1 MMVIPNG
8 IFYALLLKIGII
20 MKKCIIFTP
29 NFIVQNMKYFLI
41 AGEAS
46 GDLHASNLM
55 AQIKK
60 EDPEAEFCF
69 FGGDLMAAQ
78 GGTMLLHYREMAFM
92 GIFEVVANLDKV
104 KRNMALCR
112 EALKEYMPDL
122 LILVDYPGFNLR
134 MAKYAKELGL
144 KVYYYISPKIWAWK
158 KKRAYTVKKLIDKM
172 FVIFPF
178 EVDFY
183 KQFDYKV
190 EYVGNPLVDAMKA
203 REKSIIPADEFR
215 ERFNLSDKPYI
226 ALVAGSRKNEIKKLL
241 PEMLKASENFPDY
254 QFIIAGA
261 PGIDHDFYNKFISG
275 YNNAK
280 VIFDQTYSVVKNAIA
295 AVVTSGTATLEAAFL
310 RTPQV
315 VIYKLQY
322 ASYLVG
328 RMLVKINFI
337 SLVNIILNRECVKEL
352 IQTDLANRITAE
364 VSHILTDTD
373 YRNRMLKDY
382 EEINTILG
390 DGSAS
395 AQTAKIIVEDIRNA

>member
-60 EDPEAEFCF
+60 EDPEAEFRF
-69 FGGDLMAAQ
+69 FGGDLMAAV

-92 GIFEVVANLDKV
+92 GIFEVVANLGKV

-112 EALKEYMPDL
+112 EAIKEYMPDL

-134 MAKYAKELGL
+134 MAKFAKELGL

-158 KKRAYTVKKLIDKM
+158 KKRAYIVKKLIDKM

-215 ERFNLSDKPYI
+215 ERFTLSDKPYI

-275 YNNAK
+275 YNNVK

-395 AQTAKIIVEDIRNA
+395 AQTAKIIVEDVRNA

>member
-1 MMVIPNG
+1 MPN
-8 IFYALLLKIGII
+8 
-20 MKKCIIFTP
+20 FTP
-29 NFIVQNMKYFLI
+29 NFTVQIMKYFLI

-55 AQIKK
+55 AQIKN
-60 EDPEAEFCF
+60 EDPEAEFRF
-69 FGGDLMAAQ
+69 FGGDLMAAV

-92 GIFEVVANLDKV
+92 GIFEVVANLGKV

-112 EALKEYMPDL
+112 EAIKEYMPDL

-203 REKSIIPADEFR
+203 REKSIIPANEFR
-215 ERFNLSDKPYI
+215 ERFSLGDKPYI

-261 PGIDHDFYNKFISG
+261 PGIDHDFYNQFISG
-275 YNNAK
+275 YNNVK

-322 ASYLVG
+322 ASYLIG

-395 AQTAKIIVEDIRNA
+395 AQTAKIIVEDVRNA

>member
-60 EDPEAEFCF
+60 EDPEAEFRF
-69 FGGDLMAAQ
+69 FGGDLMAAV

-92 GIFEVVANLDKV
+92 GIFEVVANLGKV

-112 EALKEYMPDL
+112 EAIKEYMPDL

-158 KKRAYTVKKLIDKM
+158 KKRAYTVKRLIDKM

-203 REKSIIPADEFR
+203 REKSIIPADEFCQ
-215 ERFNLSDKPYI
+215 RFNLSDKPYI

-275 YNNAK
+275 YNNVK

-395 AQTAKIIVEDIRNA
+395 AQTAKIIVEDVRNA

>member
-1 MMVIPNG
+1 
-8 IFYALLLKIGII
+8 
-20 MKKCIIFTP
+20 
-29 NFIVQNMKYFLI
+29 MKYFLI

-60 EDPEAEFCF
+60 EDPEADFRF

-92 GIFEVVANLDKV
+92 GIFEVVANLGKV
-104 KRNMALCR
+104 KRNMALCK

-134 MAKYAKELGL
+134 MAKFAKTLGL

-203 REKSIIPADEFR
+203 REKSIIPAEEFR
-215 ERFNLSDKPYI
+215 ERYNLGDKPYI
-226 ALVAGSRKNEIKKLL
+226 ALVAGSRRNEIKKLL
-241 PEMLKASENFPDY
+241 PEMLKASESFPDY
-254 QFIIAGA
+254 QFVIAGA
-261 PGIDHDFYNKFISG
+261 PGIDHDFYNEFISG
-275 YNNAK
+275 YTNVK
-280 VIFDQTYSVVKNAIA
+280 VVFDQTYSVVKNAVA

-315 VIYKLQY
+315 VVYKLQY

-328 RMLVKINFI
+328 RVLVKINFI

-395 AQTAKIIVEDIRNA
+395 AQTAKIIVEDIRR

>member
-1 MMVIPNG
+1 
-8 IFYALLLKIGII
+8 
-20 MKKCIIFTP
+20 
-29 NFIVQNMKYFLI
+29 MKYFLI

-60 EDPEAEFCF
+60 EDPDAEFRF

-92 GIFEVVANLDKV
+92 GIFEVVANLCKV
-104 KRNMALCR
+104 KRNMKLCQ

-134 MAKYAKELGL
+134 MAKFAKTLGL

-203 REKSIIPADEFR
+203 REKDIIPADEFR
-215 ERFNLSDKPYI
+215 QRNSLNDKPII
-226 ALVAGSRKNEIKKLL
+226 ALVAGSRRNEIKKLL
-241 PEMLKASENFPDY
+241 PEMMTVTTKFPDY
-254 QFIIAGA
+254 QFVVAGA
-261 PGIDHDFYNKFISG
+261 PGIDHDFYNEFIRG
-275 YNNAK
+275 YDNVK
-280 VIFDQTYSVVKNAIA
+280 VVFDQTYSVVKNAVA

-315 VIYKLQY
+315 VVYKLQY

-352 IQTDLANRITAE
+352 IQTDLANRIINE
-364 VSHILTDTD
+364 LSHILTDND
-373 YRNRMLKDY
+373 YRTRMLQDY

-395 AQTAKIIVEDIRNA
+395 AQTAKVIVEDVRGNS

>member
-1 MMVIPNG
+1 
-8 IFYALLLKIGII
+8 
-20 MKKCIIFTP
+20 
-29 NFIVQNMKYFLI
+29 MKYFLI

-60 EDPEAEFCF
+60 EDPDAEFRF

-78 GGTMLLHYREMAFM
+78 GGNMLLHYREMAFM
-92 GIFEVVANLDKV
+92 GIFEVVANLGKV
-104 KRNMALCR
+104 KRNMKLCQ

-134 MAKYAKELGL
+134 MAKFAKTLGL

-203 REKSIIPADEFR
+203 REKDIIPADEFR
-215 ERFNLSDKPYI
+215 QRNSLNDKPII
-226 ALVAGSRKNEIKKLL
+226 ALVAGSRRNEIKKLL
-241 PEMLKASENFPDY
+241 PEMMTVTTKFPDY
-254 QFIIAGA
+254 QFVVAGA
-261 PGIDHDFYNKFISG
+261 PGIDHDFYNEFIRG
-275 YNNAK
+275 YDNVK
-280 VIFDQTYSVVKNAIA
+280 VVFDQTYSVVKNAVA

-315 VIYKLQY
+315 VVYKLQY

-352 IQTDLANRITAE
+352 IQTDLANRIINE
-364 VSHILTDTD
+364 LSHILTDND
-373 YRNRMLKDY
+373 YRTRMLQDY

-395 AQTAKIIVEDIRNA
+395 AQTAKVIVEDVRGNS